1 MKSPPSP
8 GLRRVRVEGLKSLK
22 GQYLRINM
30 KESAK
35 ISRRLFTRSLAFTGI
50 GSVGLSLFGSYEK
63 SDGTSYKQ
71 TNSGRLKI
79 SLNAYSFDKPLRQ
92 GTMSISDLLDYCA
105 RIGFD
110 GVDLTGYYFPGY
122 PAVPSDDFIYE
133 VKKKAFQLG
142 LGISGT
148 GVRNDFTWSDPVKR
162 AEEKKLVKEWIVV
175 AAKLGAPLV
184 RIFAGTL
191 SKEAFSWDEKLK
203 WIVDDINECAEFG
216 KNHGVMI
223 ALQNHN
229 DFLKTASDVDRIFQ
243 LVDKNWVGL
252 LLDIGS
258 YHTPDPYSDIAR
270 NSKYAISWQLK
281 EKVFINDT
289 QVDTD
294 YSKIIEIVRQ
304 CGYSGYLPL
313 ETLGEGDPGIKV
325 EALFKK
331 VSAVIELQDLN
342 TCRNLFC
349 CHSILLYLEDK
360 CLQSGIK

>member
-1 MKSPPSP
+1 LVYKLIKKKMRSKRS
-8 GLRRVRVEGLKSLK
+8 
-22 GQYLRINM
+22 
-30 KESAK
+30 
-35 ISRRLFTRSLAFTGI
+35 ISRRNFTRTIAMTGI
-50 GSVGLSLFGSYEK
+50 GSVGLPLFVGENAAGRSLFQSSTKG
-63 SDGTSYKQ
+63 
-71 TNSGRLKI
+71 NFKI

-122 PAVPSDDFIYE
+122 PSVPSDDYIYE
-133 VKKKAFQLG
+133 VKRKAFKLG

-148 GVRNDFTWSDPVKR
+148 GVRNDFTWSDQVKR

-175 AAKLGAPLV
+175 AAKLGAPLI

-191 SKEAFSWDEKLK
+191 SKEAFTWEEKLK
-203 WIVDDINECAEFG
+203 WIADDINECAGFG

-229 DFLKTASDVDRIFQ
+229 DFIKTASDVDRIFQ
-243 LVDKNWVGL
+243 VIDSRWVGL

-258 YHTPDPYSDIAR
+258 FHTTDPYSDIAR
-270 NSKYAISWQLK
+270 NARYAISWQLK

-294 YSKIIEIVRQ
+294 YSKIINIIEQ
-304 CGYSGYLPL
+304 CGYRGYLPL
-313 ETLGEGDPGIKV
+313 ETLGEGDPSSKV
-325 EALFKK
+325 EALYKK
-331 VSAVIELQDLN
+331 VQAVIN
-342 TCRNLFC
+342 V
-349 CHSILLYLEDK
+349 
-360 CLQSGIK
+360 